1 MTPRDLLAEMFQ
13 VCHTGGGNPGHTGDP
28 TIPPAPTEELEEA
41 GSGRS
46 LTASI
51 SAPSVYAK
59 MSSRERMDGW
69 IIPFRSSTSRSAS
82 NSITAQTWLGFK
94 VPVNG
99 DGDRVELP

>member
-13 VCHTGGGNPGHTGDP
+13 VCHTGGENPGHT

-51 SAPSVYAK
+51 SAPSVYAR

-69 IIPFRSSTSRSAS
+69 MIPFRSSTLKSAS
-82 NSITAQTWLGFK
+82 NSITAQTWLG
-94 VPVNG
+94 
-99 DGDRVELP
+99 